1 MCIQTLFRWKPDNLI
16 DWSIDEWRPAVVSA
30 LFARGDERKWY
41 EQLPFSS
48 LLCYY
53 YSRSAAF
60 SFSFFTTAVDGSCVL
75 YANMCWRTI
84 ISRLLPPPPS
94 LSVSVPFRLSF
105 GPVLATHSGPR
116 PYFRSII
123 KRRSNR
129 FGATRSSSS
138 YYFFSIGF
146 FSVDPSS
153 RIKCVKTRR
162 CRIGRKRRLRH
173 SKYTSENLRERERK
187 KNK

>member
-84 ISRLLPPPPS
+84 ISRLLPPPLS
-94 LSVSVPFRLSF
+94 LCPFHSVSPLALFWRLIPARDLISARLLNDDQIDLERHALLLLIIF
-105 GPVLATHSGPR
+105 FPSD
-116 PYFRSII
+116 FSRSIPHLGL
-123 KRRSNR
+123 N
-129 FGATRSSSS
+129 
-138 YYFFSIGF
+138 
-146 FSVDPSS
+146 V
-153 RIKCVKTRR
+153 
-162 CRIGRKRRLRH
+162 
-173 SKYTSENLRERERK
+173 
-187 KNK
+187 